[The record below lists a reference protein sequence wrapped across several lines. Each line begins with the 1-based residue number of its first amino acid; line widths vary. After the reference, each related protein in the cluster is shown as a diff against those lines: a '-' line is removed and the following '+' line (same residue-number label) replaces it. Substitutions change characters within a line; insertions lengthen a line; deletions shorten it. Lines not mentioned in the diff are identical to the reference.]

1 MAQTVSALDEAI
13 AHLDSLIAKLQS
25 VPPPPPTTPVIVP
38 PVVQGRRDT
47 AKVESQESIDTAAAA
62 AADVEKKPIP
72 DIFKDRKKPLKL
84 PGGGAGVA
92 AGPPLSSK
100 SEHSEN
106 FDKALIQVGLVLSVS
121 DHPISEKLYV
131 CKVEVAPGETRQV
144 VAGLKKFVHEHELER
159 RKVCVILNLKPAKL
173 AGQVSEA
180 MILAGSVPTPDGS
193 EIVKVLEPPLE
204 ASIGDRIFLENEA
217 PSFSP
222 AKQLSS
228 KIWEKIVPLLIVKD
242 GLATFNHLPL
252 VTSAGVVKVPGLP
265 DGAGIH

>member
-25 VPPPPPTTPVIVP
+25 IPPPPTTTDVIVP
-38 PVVQGRRDT
+38 PVVEGRRDT
-47 AKVESQESIDTAAAA
+47 AKVESKESIDTAAAA
-62 AADVEKKPIP
+62 ATDVEKKPIP

-144 VAGLKKFVHEHELER
+144 VAGLKKFVHEYELER

-204 ASIGDRIFLENEA
+204 ASIGDRIFLENEG

>member
-25 VPPPPPTTPVIVP
+25 LPPPPPTTAVIVP
-38 PVVQGRRDT
+38 PVVEERRDT
-47 AKVESQESIDTAAAA
+47 AKMESKESIDTAAAAA

-84 PGGGAGVA
+84 PGGGAG
-92 AGPPLSSK
+92 GPPLSSK
-100 SEHSEN
+100 SEHLEN

-144 VAGLKKFVHEHELER
+144 VAGLKKFVHEYELEQ

-204 ASIGDRIFLENEA
+204 ASIGDRIFLENEG

-252 VTSAGVVKVPGLP
+252 VTSAGVVKVLGLP